1 MHINHKKII
10 LYIKILIFAI
20 LISTFTFI
28 SYGCKGKESKQ
39 KTTEPTSVEEQ
50 QKSPKESLPI
60 SSEDATSEDS
70 PNIQEINNPPKITT
84 INVIPNTP
92 VVGDQIRV
100 EVQTYDREGDEVTLD
115 YQWFKDDTLI
125 AEGSNVLT
133 LSNDFSRG
141 DKIILKVT
149 PSDGKTKGFPLEMV
163 ITISNAIPQIKDSS
177 ETFRFD
183 GRSYSYQIKATD
195 PDGDTLSYSLK
206 SAPPGMTINTNTGLI
221 QWNVP
226 YNFKGKSP
234 VTVSISDN
242 HGGEVLQS
250 FTIEIP

>member
-1 MHINHKKII
+1 MLRIQQNRRGGDYQFYMHINQKKNS
-10 LYIKILIFAI
+10 LHIKILIFAI
-20 LISTFTFI
+20 FISTFI
-28 SYGCKGKESKQ
+28 LYGCKGKESKQ
-39 KTTEPTSVEEQ
+39 KAIEQTSVQEQ
-50 QKSPKESLPI
+50 QESPKESLPI

-100 EVQTYDREGDEVTLD
+100 EVQTYDREGDKVTLD
-115 YQWFKDDTLI
+115 YQWFKNDTLI
-125 AEGSNVLT
+125 SEGSNVLT

-163 ITISNAIPQIKDSS
+163 IPVSNAIPQIKDSS

-183 GRSYSYQIKATD
+183 GSHYSYQIKATD
-195 PDGDTLSYSLK
+195 PDGDTLSYSTPVCPSRNDYK
-206 SAPPGMTINTNTGLI
+206 S
-221 QWNVP
+221 
-226 YNFKGKSP
+226 
-234 VTVSISDN
+234 
-242 HGGEVLQS
+242 
-250 FTIEIP
+250 